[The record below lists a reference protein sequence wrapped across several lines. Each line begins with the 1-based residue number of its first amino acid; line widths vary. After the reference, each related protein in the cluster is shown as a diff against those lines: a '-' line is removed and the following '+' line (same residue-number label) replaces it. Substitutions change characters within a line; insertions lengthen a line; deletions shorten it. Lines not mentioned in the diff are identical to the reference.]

1 MKEKKTGKDSGRL
14 LHAVRVSKFLQVAVL
29 AAGVLGMSAASQ
41 SMTEISEKEQPLW
54 QVWSAEECDAGLTV
68 ETVGENLILQ
78 KKAKLTADSEERR
91 DFRAM
96 YAGDGNHTDETL
108 RWSSENDWENNDH
121 WLMADFG
128 EPVSIGAVR
137 IYWERTNA
145 KSYAL
150 EYSQDKENW
159 QQASVLKRRRSKK
172 SSRLC

>member
-1 MKEKKTGKDSGRL
+1 
-14 LHAVRVSKFLQVAVL
+14 
-29 AAGVLGMSAASQ
+29 
-41 SMTEISEKEQPLW
+41 
-54 QVWSAEECDAGLTV
+54 
-68 ETVGENLILQ
+68 
-78 KKAKLTADSEERR
+78 
-91 DFRAM
+91 M

-159 QQASVLKRRRSKK
+159 QQASVFEEVPEQK

>member
-1 MKEKKTGKDSGRL
+1 
-14 LHAVRVSKFLQVAVL
+14 
-29 AAGVLGMSAASQ
+29 
-41 SMTEISEKEQPLW
+41 
-54 QVWSAEECDAGLTV
+54 
-68 ETVGENLILQ
+68 
-78 KKAKLTADSEERR
+78 
-91 DFRAM
+91 M
-96 YAGDGNHTDETL
+96 YAGDGNHMDETM

-159 QQASVLKRRRSKK
+159 QQASVLKRRRSK
-172 SSRLC
+172 RAADCVE